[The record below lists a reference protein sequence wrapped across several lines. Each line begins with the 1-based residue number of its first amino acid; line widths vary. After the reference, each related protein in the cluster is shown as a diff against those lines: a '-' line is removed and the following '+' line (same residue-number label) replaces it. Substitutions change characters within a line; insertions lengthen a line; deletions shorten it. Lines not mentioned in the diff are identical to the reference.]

1 MTKPAA
7 IASNLAKGLD
17 TPLAVRS
24 ACRYIEAAIRT
35 APGLGK
41 GHGPLNHF
49 HSTYSLPFAP
59 YVQSPHFII
68 SLTNFKKQ
76 WLLYR
81 VASRAP

>member
-1 MTKPAA
+1 MLTIKLAA

-59 YVQSPHFII
+59 YVQSPHFFLS
-68 SLTNFKKQ
+68 SLS
-76 WLLYR
+76 LLYYITYLL
-81 VASRAP
+81 